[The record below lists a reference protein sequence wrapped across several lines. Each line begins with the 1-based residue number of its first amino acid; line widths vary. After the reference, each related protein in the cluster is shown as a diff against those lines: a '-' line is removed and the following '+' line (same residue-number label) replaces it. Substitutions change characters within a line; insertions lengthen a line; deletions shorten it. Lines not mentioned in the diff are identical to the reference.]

1 MFTIHHWRMNMI
13 RMHRVGAALLAV
25 GLSFAPNI
33 ARAQAAT
40 QFIGVGSSALWQTTG
55 IAAWELTGKLHH
67 YTFKLTGTNVG
78 VQDTRSSGIGYQQG
92 NMYIVW
98 DNSTTPTKIYVG
110 VSLDSTVGDRLFLGT
125 DSSGFPAGKL
135 ILPATIP
142 AAQNLI
148 TVTWGADDATLPAAV
163 INDLKIND
171 HAQRVTAAFTDIR
184 PEDGAYQTALAR
196 TARGTGLSSGA
207 HTYGGLG
214 YTGSLSATVT
224 NTNWIESSY
233 STSAFQ
239 VVPFNTHGT
248 DPISGAAVPT
258 FTAYRVGFSPI
269 ILIVNRSNASGLG
282 AKNASGV
289 YYFTNL
295 TTAQV
300 TQLWSDTTSGG
311 CHTGAWGVSGAPNVP
326 LTVVYREPL
335 SGTYNTF
342 EYQAANVPYT
352 ATIASQTSQEKNVV
366 PTAATGNPLNQLCS
380 NGVGP
385 GTRRRAIGTGEVV
398 NTAVFGT
405 ADSIG
410 YAFFSHGNI
419 SKLAQNAS
427 YGYLKVGNVDPIY
440 ATYTNGLLPS
450 TTAGAVPT
458 YANVAN
464 GTYPYWSDLRIV
476 TNNVAKNQ
484 TAASALANQVIADL
498 KSGGQLFDFLPFS
511 STSTLY
517 RSHYSNGT
525 YTNGAASNGLSG
537 TAENGGDVNGCVETT
552 GNVLNCRK

>member
-1 MFTIHHWRMNMI
+1 MNMI

-25 GLSFAPNI
+25 GLSLAPNVV
-33 ARAQAAT
+33 RAQAST

-67 YTFKLTGTNVG
+67 YTFKLTGTGVG

-110 VSLDSTVGDRLFLGT
+110 VSLDSSVGDRLFLGT

-135 ILPATIP
+135 ILPAAIP

-148 TVTWGADDATLPAAV
+148 AVTWGADDASLPAAV
-163 INDLKIND
+163 VNDLKASD
-171 HAQRVTAAFTDIR
+171 HAQRVNAAFTDIR
-184 PEDGAYQTALAR
+184 PEDAAYQTALAR
-196 TARGTGLSSGA
+196 TARGTGLAGGA

-214 YTGSLSATVT
+214 YSGSLSATVT
-224 NTNWIESSY
+224 NTNWIESSF

-248 DPISGAAVPT
+248 DPISGAAVPSFST
-258 FTAYRVGFSPI
+258 YRVGFSPI
-269 ILIVNRSNASGLG
+269 ILIANRTNASGLG
-282 AKNASGV
+282 AKNSSGKF
-289 YYFTNL
+289 YFTNL
-295 TTAQV
+295 TKAQV
-300 TQLWSDTTSGG
+300 SALWSDSNVAG
-311 CHTGAWGVSGAPNVP
+311 CETGDFAVSGAPNVP
-326 LTVVYREPL
+326 LMVVYREPL

-342 EYQAANVPYT
+342 NYQAVDVPYT
-352 ATIASQTSQEKNVV
+352 ATLANQTSQEKNVV
-366 PTAATGNPLNQLCS
+366 PTAATGNPLNQKCVD
-380 NGVGP
+380 GVGP
-385 GTRRRAIGTGEVV
+385 GTRRRVIGTGEMV
-398 NTAVFGT
+398 NTAVFGN

-410 YAFFSHGNI
+410 YTFFSHGNI
-419 SKLAQNAS
+419 SKLALSAS
-427 YGYLKVGNVDPIY
+427 YGYLTVGGVDPLY
-440 ATYTNGLLPS
+440 AAYSTGELPS
-450 TTAGAVPT
+450 TAGPVPT
-458 YANVAN
+458 YAHVQD
-464 GTYPYWSDLRIV
+464 GTYPFWSDLRIV

-484 TAASALANQVIADL
+484 ATASALANQIIADL

-511 STSTLY
+511 TTSTLY

-552 GNVLNCRK
+552 GNTLNCRN